1 MRSIRRQLLGAL
13 LASVVLAGAIAGGAV
28 YYRARAEAGEILD
41 YQLRQMALSLRDQA
55 VLGPAASRPP
65 TYGDEFD
72 FAIEIWSADGT
83 RLEYSQSRIEFP
95 PVAHRGHASVHTAE
109 GPWRTYTL
117 QQPGVTIRVAQPMSI
132 RDRLAAKAALRT
144 LMPFFLLVPLLAVIV
159 WFVVTR
165 GLKPLETVA
174 RAVRS
179 RSPAS
184 LDALDDRSVP
194 QEVQPVVSSLNDLL
208 ERLTRALEMQR
219 AFVADAAH
227 ALRTP
232 LTALDLQI
240 QLAERASDP
249 GERAAAFEALKQGV
263 ERTTHLVE
271 QLLTLARNEP
281 EAAARP
287 LAEVD
292 LGALAAEAVAN
303 HAQLAETRGVDI
315 GLAER
320 EATGAVF
327 GESDALRT
335 LLSNLIDNALRHTPR
350 GGKVDV
356 SVRRTRAAALME
368 VVDTGPGIPTE
379 ERSRVFDRFYRG
391 ATDVQGSG
399 LGLAI
404 VKNIASRHGATVE
417 LDSGPQGRGLA
428 VRVFFPAS

>member
-1 MRSIRRQLLGAL
+1 
-13 LASVVLAGAIAGGAV
+13 
-28 YYRARAEAGEILD
+28 
-41 YQLRQMALSLRDQA
+41 
-55 VLGPAASRPP
+55 
-65 TYGDEFD
+65 
-72 FAIEIWSADGT
+72 
-83 RLEYSQSRIEFP
+83 
-95 PVAHRGHASVHTAE
+95 
-109 GPWRTYTL
+109 
-117 QQPGVTIRVAQPMSI
+117 MSI

-320 EATGAVF
+320 EATGTVF